1 MWGRALRECCMGEIV
16 KLTSRRS
23 MRRDTSERETVREFL
38 GVELAGQAYGVE
50 LTRIREILSPPP
62 LTPVPRAPQHVK
74 GVCSVRGQLITVI
87 DLRLRLR
94 LDESPPTRKTR
105 ILLTENAGEVV
116 GLYVD
121 EVRHVLRLTENEIEP
136 ATGVFGNDV
145 SEHVIGIGRPPGH
158 VLVLLDLNSVVPR

>member
-1 MWGRALRECCMGEIV
+1 MGEIV
-16 KLTSRRS
+16 KLNSQRS
-23 MRRDTSERETVREFL
+23 PRRDPGERESIREFL
-38 GVELAGQAYGVE
+38 AVMLAGQTYGVE
-50 LTRIREILSPPP
+50 LTRIREILSPPQ
-62 LTPVPRAPQHVK
+62 LTAVPRAPAHVT

-87 DLRLRLR
+87 DLRSRLR
-94 LDESPPTRKTR
+94 LEQAPLTRKTR

-121 EVRHVLRLTENEIEP
+121 EVRHVLRLTEAEIEL

-158 VLVLLDLNSVVPR
+158 VLVLLDLTSVVPR

>member
-1 MWGRALRECCMGEIV
+1 MGDLVKISSQRA
-16 KLTSRRS
+16 T
-23 MRRDTSERETVREFL
+23 RRDAGERESIREFL
-38 GVELAGQAYGVE
+38 AVMLANQTYGVE

-62 LTPVPRAPQHVK
+62 LTAVPRTPNHIK

-87 DLRLRLR
+87 DLRSRLR
-94 LDESPPTRKTR
+94 LAEAPLSRKTR

-121 EVRHVLRLTENEIEP
+121 EVRHVLRLTEAEIEL

-158 VLVLLDLNSVVPR
+158 VLVLLDLTTIVPR

>member
-1 MWGRALRECCMGEIV
+1 MGEIV
-16 KLTSRRS
+16 KFMTHRS
-23 MRRDTSERETVREFL
+23 LRRDTGEREIVREFL
-38 GVELAGQAYGVE
+38 GVMLAGQAYGVE

-74 GVCSVRGQLITVI
+74 GVCSVRGQLVTVI
-87 DLRLRLR
+87 DLRSRLR
-94 LDESPPTRKTR
+94 LEEAIPTRKTR
-105 ILLTENAGEVV
+105 ILLTENSGEVV

-121 EVRHVLRLTENEIEP
+121 EVRHVLRLTEAEIEP
-136 ATGVFGNDV
+136 ATAVFGNEL

>member
-1 MWGRALRECCMGEIV
+1 MGRLVELNSQRSPRREPG
-16 KLTSRRS
+16 
-23 MRRDTSERETVREFL
+23 DRESIREFL
-38 GVELAGQAYGVE
+38 AVMLAGQTYGVE

-62 LTPVPRAPQHVK
+62 LTAVPRAPAHVT

-87 DLRLRLR
+87 DLRSRLR
-94 LDESPPTRKTR
+94 LEQAPLTRKTR

-121 EVRHVLRLTENEIEP
+121 EVRHVLRLTEAEIEL

-158 VLVLLDLNSVVPR
+158 VLVLLDLTSVVPR

>member
-1 MWGRALRECCMGEIV
+1 MGSIVQIPSQRAARREPG
-16 KLTSRRS
+16 
-23 MRRDTSERETVREFL
+23 ERELIREFL
-38 GVELAGQAYGVE
+38 AVMLAGQTYGVE

-62 LTPVPRAPQHVK
+62 LTTVPRAPQHVM
-74 GVCSVRGQLITVI
+74 GICSVRGQLITVI
-87 DLRLRLR
+87 DLRSRLR
-94 LDESPPTRKTR
+94 LAQSPLSRKTR

-121 EVRHVLRLTENEIEP
+121 EVRQVLRLTDSEIEL

-158 VLVLLDLNSVVPR
+158 VLVLLDLTSVVPR

>member
-1 MWGRALRECCMGEIV
+1 MGEIV
-16 KLTSRRS
+16 KLNSQRS
-23 MRRDTSERETVREFL
+23 LRRDPGERESIREFL
-38 GVELAGQAYGVE
+38 AVMLAGQTYGVE

-62 LTPVPRAPQHVK
+62 LTAVPRAPAHVK

-87 DLRLRLR
+87 DLRSRLR
-94 LDESPPTRKTR
+94 LEQAPLTRKTR

-121 EVRHVLRLTENEIEP
+121 EVRHVLRLTEAEIEL

-158 VLVLLDLNSVVPR
+158 VLVLLDLTSVVPR